1 MTQLL
6 AEVTSSELVEWQA
19 FGRIE
24 PFGGVA
30 DDYRA
35 GIGAAMTYN
44 ANRGRDTEP
53 VRPLELF
60 PWSEPEVEAPKPAE
74 TPEEV
79 ARQIRA
85 LFGRT
90 D

>member
-1 MTQLL
+1 MSQLL
-6 AEVTSSELVEWQA
+6 AEITSSEIVEWQA

-24 PFGGVA
+24 PFGGA
-30 DDYRA
+30 AEDYRA

-44 ANRGRDTEP
+44 ANRGKDSDA
-53 VRPLELF
+53 VHPLELF
-60 PWSEPEVEAPKPAE
+60 PWSEPEVAAPKPVQS
-74 TPEEV
+74 PEEI
-79 ARQIRA
+79 AREIRA